1 MEIIQTI
8 LQICNFLFSKPS
20 PLSHQY
26 HQNSRQ
32 CHQYVTSINN
42 SKDHNPCT
50 LLESAIELLE
60 SKGLSGGGG
69 ITATTTEI
77 ATPVRL
83 IQARM
88 SGRRML
94 IVRSSSTSS
103 STVVIV
109 QNLQVIIPII
119 MNI

>member
-60 SKGLSGGGG
+60 SKGLSGGGV
-69 ITATTTEI
+69 ITATPI
-77 ATPVRL
+77 RL

-94 IVRSSSTSS
+94 IVRSR
-103 STVVIV
+103 VV
-109 QNLQVIIPII
+109 
-119 MNI
+119 MM